1 MGMPPVGDASSSF
14 QAEPPMDDMGND
26 AVPQDNEMPE
36 PPMDNMGDNE
46 EASGKVKEIMDTA
59 NQISEK
65 DQDTLLAYARSL
77 KDASEEAGVN
87 NDEMSSEPPMGAP
100 MGGGETPM
108 QESVVFTKKQLRTIN
123 ENFGEMNG
131 ELDRDKKLGH
141 TTKMKSD
148 KNKEVSPFDPPRKNR
163 K

>member
-1 MGMPPVGDASSSF
+1 MGDASSSL
-14 QAEPPMDDMGND
+14 PPMGTEGSEMP
-26 AVPQDNEMPE
+26 PQDAGMPE
-36 PPMDNMGDNE
+36 PPMDDEMGGGEE

-59 NQISEK
+59 SQISEK

-77 KDASEEAGVN
+77 KDASEEAGMSG
-87 NDEMSSEPPMGAP
+87 DEMGSEPPMGAP

-108 QESVVFTKKQLRTIN
+108 QESVIFTKKQLRAIN
-123 ENFGEMNG
+123 ENFGEMNK
-131 ELDRDKKLGH
+131 ELDREKELGH